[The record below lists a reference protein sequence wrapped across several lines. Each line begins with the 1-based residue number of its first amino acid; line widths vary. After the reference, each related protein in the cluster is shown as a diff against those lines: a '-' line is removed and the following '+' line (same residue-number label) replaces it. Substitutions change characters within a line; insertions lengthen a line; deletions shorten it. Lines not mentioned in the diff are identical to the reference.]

1 MKYKSMLHIRNGK
14 NRMISINTIQPSELE
29 KIRVASAYL
38 FSLDHAKDDSF
49 IENLNLSTIKKA
61 FRIKAKRYHPDH
73 HLDAEPGEF
82 EKRKER
88 FVRVEE
94 AYRVLRSYV
103 PKTDLIPGKTTK
115 PEPRIIAVGGAKG
128 GIGKSIF
135 SANLAVYLAGCGKK
149 TVAVDLDLGGAN
161 LHLYLGKTFLKWNIN
176 DFLNKR
182 VSALEDILVPSKYGP
197 LLIGGDSSHL
207 GASNI
212 GFARKLK
219 LVRAIKEM
227 NADYIILDL
236 GGDTSFNVIDFFLM
250 ADQGVVLTTCD
261 PASYLEAY
269 NFIKVALFRKL
280 SRIFG
285 AESELRKKKDI
296 LLERLIEK
304 FTQSPN
310 GSRFKKIDQL
320 IAEVGRKYIHHV
332 HLLQEVISGFSPS
345 LLVNRVSNR
354 CDAPQV
360 VKRLQ
365 DVSQEMLSINLRY
378 LGSLPQQTE
387 IEASVRNLIPMIT
400 SHPHSMFAQTMHV
413 LTNGLI
419 MDHGIYNQNY

>member
-1 MKYKSMLHIRNGK
+1 MNHDRYMGYESTLNEEWERY
-14 NRMISINTIQPSELE
+14 MIPISTLQSSELYR
-29 KIRVASAYL
+29 IRVASAYL

-49 IENLNLSTIKKA
+49 LENLNLSTIKKA
-61 FRIKAKRYHPDH
+61 FRVKAKRYHPDQH
-73 HLDAEPGEF
+73 RDAGPDEI

-94 AYRVLRSYV
+94 AYRVLSSYV
-103 PKTDLIPGKTTK
+103 PETDSMYGSATAQGC
-115 PEPRIIAVGGAKG
+115 RIIAVGGAKG

-135 SANLAVYLAGCGKK
+135 SANLAVHLAKLGKK

-161 LHLYLGKTFLKWNIN
+161 LHLYLGETFLKWNIN

-182 VSALEDILVPSKYGP
+182 VSSLEDIFVPSRYGP
-197 LLIGGDSSHL
+197 LLIGGDSSQL
-207 GASNI
+207 GSSNI
-212 GFARKLK
+212 GFSRKLK
-219 LVRAIKEM
+219 LVKAIKEI

-250 ADQGVVLTTCD
+250 ADQGIVVTTCD

-280 SRIFG
+280 SRLFG

-296 LLERLIEK
+296 KLESLIEE

-310 GSRFKKIDQL
+310 GSRFKMIDEL
-320 IAEVGRKYIHHV
+320 MEEVRRKHPQHAT
-332 HLLQEVISGFSPS
+332 LLQEVISSFNAS
-345 LLVNRVSNR
+345 LLVNRVGSR
-354 CDAPQV
+354 CNVSQV

-365 DVSQEMLSINLRY
+365 NVSRKMLSINLRY
-378 LGSLPQQTE
+378 IGSLPQQTE
-387 IEASVRNLIPMIT
+387 IESSARNLVPMIT
-400 SHPHSMFAQTMHV
+400 SHPGSMFAQGVHV
-413 LTNGLI
+413 LTDSLI
-419 MDHGIYNQNY
+419 MNRQP